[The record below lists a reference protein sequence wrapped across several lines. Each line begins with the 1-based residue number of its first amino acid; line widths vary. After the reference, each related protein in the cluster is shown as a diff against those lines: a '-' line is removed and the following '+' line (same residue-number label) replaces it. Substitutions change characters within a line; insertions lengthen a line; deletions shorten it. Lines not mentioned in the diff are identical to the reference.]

1 MWIRWFC
8 GCMTKDPVRYICT
21 AAMKENY
28 THGHA
33 LCRGVSAVWA
43 YKRITAQY
51 VPTESC
57 AMFWREFCPDHR
69 IFCIEWWLYLHINSF
84 HNAFAWLNAG
94 FLWILVLCL
103 IYSTCYQKAATIYFI
118 LGQYAKLFCQVI
130 TELFIFC
137 ACIGTQNKCR
147 KYGMYF
153 LATQMLSSLD
163 GGSTLSPF
171 CFIHIKIW
179 RWSRWYGLTSRHFR
193 LFVPVESVL
202 IPPGS
207 LYTNRSKIY
216 LQKPKCL
223 HTVYNGNF
231 HSSVVSRKIGRAW
244 RRWRPRV
251 KMKVRCI
258 C

>member
-1 MWIRWFC
+1 
-8 GCMTKDPVRYICT
+8 
-21 AAMKENY
+21 MKENY

-33 LCRGVSAVWA
+33 LYRVVSAVWA
-43 YKRITAQY
+43 YKRIIAQY

-69 IFCIEWWLYLHINSF
+69 IFCIKWWLYLHINSF
-84 HNAFAWLNAG
+84 RNAFAWLNDT
-94 FLWILVLCL
+94 ILMDSGVMFNIQHRLL
-103 IYSTCYQKAATIYFI
+103 KTASIYFI

-137 ACIGTQNKCR
+137 TCIDTQNKCP
-147 KYGMYF
+147 KCGMYF

-171 CFIHIKIW
+171 CFIHIKMW

-193 LFVPVESVL
+193 LLVPVESVL

-207 LYTNRSKIY
+207 LYTNRSKIVPPEA
-216 LQKPKCL
+216 KM
-223 HTVYNGNF
+223 HAHRVWW
-231 HSSVVSRKIGRAW
+231 KIS
-244 RRWRPRV
+244 
-251 KMKVRCI
+251 
-258 C
+258 